1 MRIYEG
7 RPAQVVGRLEKEM
20 KVYDLLDELGIPYVR
35 TDHEAVVTI
44 EACREVDEAL
54 HIEICKN
61 LFLCNRQKTN
71 YYLLVM
77 PGGKKSADKGAFA
90 PDSLI
95 QAFLCVRAGYGE
107 IFECDAWVRHYHGAD
122 L

>member
-7 RPAQVVGRLEKEM
+7 RPAQAVGRLEKEM

-35 TDHEAVVTI
+35 TDHEAVMTI

-61 LFLCNRQKTN
+61 LFL
-71 YYLLVM
+71 
-77 PGGKKSADKGAFA
+77 
-90 PDSLI
+90 
-95 QAFLCVRAGYGE
+95 
-107 IFECDAWVRHYHGAD
+107 
-122 L
+122 